1 MATGLSG
8 PLEEARRTGNPR
20 GRALVRRT
28 LWAWQNSSGLASVRD
43 KQALAKLPAPRPE
56 SRVKCPK
63 DLPRRAETWVH
74 CRLTLG
80 EDTVPYSTATCN
92 QLLGEFRAY
101 LETLTFIHID
111 PRLRSK
117 FSVSD
122 IIQNTLVEA
131 WRELERIET
140 MDADRRKARLREML
154 IHNLLDKIDEF
165 RTGKR
170 DVRLEQSLDEAAVE
184 SSCRLRDWLAAEQS
198 TPSGH
203 LIEHEKKLRVLEALS
218 QLPEREREAL
228 ILQQY
233 HGWKLREIA
242 EHLECTTNAVA
253 GYQAR
258 GRKRLRELLAD
269 LE

>member
-1 MATGLSG
+1 
-8 PLEEARRTGNPR
+8 
-20 GRALVRRT
+20 
-28 LWAWQNSSGLASVRD
+28 
-43 KQALAKLPAPRPE
+43 
-56 SRVKCPK
+56 
-63 DLPRRAETWVH
+63 
-74 CRLTLG
+74 
-80 EDTVPYSTATCN
+80 VPDSTATCN
-92 QLLGEFRAY
+92 QLLKEFRVY
-101 LETLTFIHID
+101 LETLTSIQID

-154 IHNLLDKIDEF
+154 IHNLLDRIDEF

-170 DVRLEQSLDEAAVE
+170 DVRLEHSLDAAATE
-184 SSCRLRDWLAAEQS
+184 SSCRLQDWLAAEQS
-198 TPSGH
+198 TPSEH
-203 LIEHEKKLRVLEALS
+203 LIKQEERLRVLDALA
-218 QLPEREREAL
+218 QLPEHEREAL

-233 HGWKLREIA
+233 HGWKLRQIA

>member
-1 MATGLSG
+1 ML
-8 PLEEARRTGNPR
+8 
-20 GRALVRRT
+20 
-28 LWAWQNSSGLASVRD
+28 D
-43 KQALAKLPAPRPE
+43 
-56 SRVKCPK
+56 
-63 DLPRRAETWVH
+63 
-74 CRLTLG
+74 
-80 EDTVPYSTATCN
+80 STATCN
-92 QLLGEFRAY
+92 QLLEEFRAY
-101 LETLTFIHID
+101 LETLTWIQID

-117 FSVSD
+117 ISMSD
-122 IIQNTLVEA
+122 IIQSTWIKA

-140 MDADRRKARLREML
+140 MDADSRKARLRKML
-154 IHNLLDKIDEF
+154 IHNLLDKIEEL

-170 DVRLEQSLDEAAVE
+170 DVRLEQSLDEAAAE
-184 SSCRLRDWLAAEQS
+184 SSCRLRNWLAAEQS

-203 LIEHEKKLRVLEALS
+203 LVKQEEKLRVLEALA

-233 HGWKLREIA
+233 HGWKLRQIA
-242 EHLECTTNAVA
+242 EHLGCTTNAVA